1 MVTLGERL
9 DQIEEKIDAILEI
22 LRADIVFE
30 FDETALLDD
39 YEIN

>member
-9 DQIEEKIDAILEI
+9 DQIEEKIDAILEM
-22 LRADIVFE
+22 LRADVVFDI
-30 FDETALLDD
+30 DETALLDD

>member
-9 DQIEEKIDAILEI
+9 DQIEEKIDTILEL
-22 LRADIVFE
+22 LRADIMFDI
-30 FDETALLDD
+30 DETALLDD